1 MHGTAVL
8 IGAAGVLIRGDS
20 GSGKSQLALALITR
34 GARLIADDQA
44 IVSNCHDRLVVSAP
58 AVTAGLLEVRGRGL
72 VAVPFERWA
81 VLRLVVDLEHRQE
94 IERLPLEAELRTE
107 LCGVWLAR
115 QPVAIGEL
123 TAPMIVEAAAQAVHG
138 RQGAWLLHSP

>member
-8 IGAAGVLIRGDS
+8 IGAAGVLIRGES
-20 GSGKSQLALALITR
+20 GTGKSQLALALIAR

-58 AVTAGLLEVRGRGL
+58 AATAGLLEVRGRGL

-81 VLRLVVDLEHRQE
+81 VLRLVVDLAHGQE
-94 IERLPLEAELRTE
+94 IERLPSDAELRTE

-115 QPVAIGEL
+115 QPVATGEPA
-123 TAPMIVEAAAQAVHG
+123 APAIVEAAAQTVHR
-138 RQGAWLLHSP
+138 RQDAWLLHSP